1 MYSLRDKQGIL
12 RLKLDHKM
20 AKKTMIEAEGH
31 FREYQTKDKPKK
43 VVFEFDED
51 QCFTIAGI
59 TLYYWQG
66 EVLIPD

>member
-1 MYSLRDKQGIL
+1 MYTLRDKQGIM

-31 FREYQTKDKPKK
+31 FRNYRSEHGPSK

-51 QCFTIAGI
+51 QCFQIAGI
-59 TLYYWQG
+59 TLYYWKK